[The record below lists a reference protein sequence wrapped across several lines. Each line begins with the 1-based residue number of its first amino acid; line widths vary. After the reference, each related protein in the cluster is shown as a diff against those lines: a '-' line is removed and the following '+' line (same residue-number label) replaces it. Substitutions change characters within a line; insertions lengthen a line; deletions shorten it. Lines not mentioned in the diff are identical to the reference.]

1 MMPFRFRSD
10 RRIDLD
16 DDVRLAS
23 KAANVHTFEIR
34 RWRGQVG
41 GGILLSVCG
50 SDRRLERTTE
60 PVNGRSLSPG
70 LPFSRSPEHLVQII
84 KTSLASGFK
93 QVCWT

>member
-1 MMPFRFRSD
+1 MMPFRFRRD

-16 DDVRLAS
+16 DDVSLAS

-50 SDRRLERTTE
+50 SDQRLERTTE
-60 PVNGRSLSPG
+60 PVNGRSL
-70 LPFSRSPEHLVQII
+70 RTPEHLVQII